1 MSVTS
6 CLNSILVCTCL
17 EDLGW
22 RNFIVFF
29 KTVTWY
35 PVKLPSIYLMAKTQ
49 KFFSKSHLID
59 PSMILIWHLHSEMWN
74 PGYFYFS
81 HLNAPYKKNLPV
93 FNEMGW
99 NFWWLNDETAKTKNC
114 LNSINDKPQ
123 WRVLNTPS
131 FLPELAQPVKP
142 SRL

>member
-1 MSVTS
+1 MSVTC

-17 EDLGW
+17 EDLRW

-49 KFFSKSHLID
+49 NFFSKSHLID

-74 PGYFYFS
+74 PGYFYFT
-81 HLNAPYKKNLPV
+81 HLNAPYKK
-93 FNEMGW
+93 
-99 NFWWLNDETAKTKNC
+99 TC
-114 LNSINDKPQ
+114 LFLMKWGEISDDLMMKLQKPKIALTQ
-123 WRVLNTPS
+123 VMTNPS
-131 FLPELAQPVKP
+131 EGF
-142 SRL
+142 